1 MSVTTKLGVD
11 VSGFTQG
18 INAARASL
26 KTMDAALKQNEAQL
40 RATGDKEAYL
50 QQKTELLSTKM
61 QIQEKVIKETE
72 KALKK
77 MTDAGVKPADAE
89 FQKMQQRLLD
99 AQTGLMNTTTELNTL
114 TAGEQAA
121 AAGADKLGQSMSSI
135 GQKMSLQQ
143 VIGGVQSVTGW
154 LESAAKKAVELGQ
167 ALMGTVLDSASWA
180 DDTMTLATV
189 LGLDQDTVQRMNMV
203 ANEFEADAATIG
215 GVWKKLRMNMT
226 SDSAGT
232 VEAFEQLGVAT
243 QIFTQGKN
251 GPVLQGMRDY
261 QDVFWETGEALL
273 KMSQDGKNAA
283 EVERLA
289 QATLGRGWDE
299 LRPLFE
305 KGRKAYEEALESQTP
320 VSEDAIQNLAELNDK
335 YQELI
340 NQWNVLKGE
349 ALGSLAPALTAGAEA
364 LSTLLTKVTDYLQTE
379 KGQEMLEKMGKAVEG
394 LFSDLSSIDPQQV
407 VEGFTGVFN
416 SVVSGLE
423 WLTNNKQTVID
434 ALKAIVIGWGAL
446 KLTGGAL
453 QLLNL
458 VNGLTSLN
466 GKNIKLPGLDG
477 GGGGNGTTPTNTAET
492 VGKTGI
498 WAAIGKAIPY
508 VAGALV
514 WAENAIKP
522 QGRDDL
528 IDENGQETELYKKI
542 QNEWAPTDK
551 EGVNYYAGVEGA
563 DTRSWD
569 QLLKDGHASVE
580 VTQKQFDAM
589 QDFWDVY
596 RQNLDDPDAWMPAFE
611 EFEAA
616 FEGQEDLFDKINEI
630 MDYFSQTHD
639 ESVWPEDLP
648 EDFFKTTV
656 TPELPDDAQTI
667 LQSALDQM
675 SLHAPVLV
683 NPQIPGYEGEGK
695 ANGLPFVPY
704 DGYPAILHKGEQVV
718 PAREAGSRSFSSNL
732 YIESM
737 IMQNGTDA
745 EGLAAAIAAANQ
757 RTMSGFGS

>member
-99 AQTGLMNTTTELNTL
+99 AQTGLMNTTSELNTL

-203 ANEFEADAATIG
+203 AAVFEADAATIG
-215 GVWKKLRMNMT
+215 GVWKKLKMNMT
-226 SDSAGT
+226 SDSAS
-232 VEAFEQLGVAT
+232 VAEAFEQLGVAT
-243 QIFTQGKN
+243 KVIAQGKN
-251 GPVLQGMRDY
+251 GPVVQGMRDY
-261 QDVFWETGEALL
+261 QDVFWETGEALM
-273 KMSQDGKNAA
+273 KMAQDGTKAA

-289 QATLGRGWDE
+289 QATLGRSWSE

-305 KGRKAYEEALESQTP
+305 AGRESYEEALESQTT
-320 VSEDAIQNLAELNDK
+320 VSEDSVKQLAELNDK
-335 YQELI
+335 YTQL
-340 NQWNVLKGE
+340 QQDWDVLKAQVIGE
-349 ALGSLAPALTAGAEA
+349 LAPALSKGAEA
-364 LSTLLTKVTDYLQTE
+364 LSKMLTSLTEYLQTE
-379 KGQEMLEKMGKAVEG
+379 EGQQMLEKMGKAVEG
-394 LFSDLSSIDPQQV
+394 LFSNLSSIDPEEV
-407 VEGFTGVFN
+407 VAGFAGVFDKI
-416 SVVSGLE
+416 VGGLE
-423 WLTNNKQTVID
+423 WLTENKETVIG
-434 ALKAIVIGWGAL
+434 ALKAIVIGWGGLKLIGGGLQIANLISGLTGLSGGSAAAAGASFGSSWAAAFGKAAL
-446 KLTGGAL
+446 KAAPWLA
-453 QLLNL
+453 
-458 VNGLTSLN
+458 GLAIITHVE
-466 GKNIKLPGLDG
+466 GTADDDLD
-477 GGGGNGTTPTNTAET
+477 T
-492 VGKTGI
+492 
-498 WAAIGKAIPY
+498 
-508 VAGALV
+508 
-514 WAENAIKP
+514 
-522 QGRDDL
+522 L
-528 IDENGQETELYKKI
+528 IDEKTGELTTAGRDAQGGYDPNGWKITIPGTETM
-542 QNEWAPTDK
+542 
-551 EGVNYYAGVEGA
+551 
-563 DTRSWD
+563 SWD
-569 QLLKDGHASVE
+569 QLLKEDMASVD
-580 VTQKQFDAM
+580 VTQKQFDAI
-589 QDFWDVY
+589 QKFWDVY
-596 RQNLDDPDAWMPAFE
+596 RNRDNEQDPDAWMAAFS

-616 FEGQEDLFDKINEI
+616 FEGQDDLFDKVNEI
-630 MDYFSQTHD
+630 MDHFSQTRD
-639 ESVWPEDLP
+639 ESVWPDDLP

-656 TPELPDDAQTI
+656 EPELPDDAQTI

-675 SLHAPVLV
+675 SLHAGVQF
-683 NPQIPGYEGEGK
+683 NPQIPGYEGESH

-704 DGYPAILHKGEQVV
+704 DGYPAILHKGERVV
-718 PAREAGSRSFSSNL
+718 PAREINNSRSFSSNL
-732 YIESM
+732 YVESM
-737 IMQNGTDA
+737 IMNNGTDA

>member
-61 QIQEKVIKETE
+61 QIQEKVIKDTE
-72 KALKK
+72 KALKR
-77 MTDAGVKPADAE
+77 MADAGVKPADAE

-203 ANEFEADAATIG
+203 AVEFEADAATIG
-215 GVWKKLRMNMT
+215 GVWKKLKMNMT
-226 SDSAGT
+226 SDSADVAG
-232 VEAFEQLGVAT
+232 AFEQLGVAT
-243 QIFTQGKN
+243 KVIAQGKN
-251 GPVLQGMRDY
+251 GPVVQGMRDY
-261 QDVFWETGEALL
+261 QDVFWETGEALM
-273 KMSQDGKNAA
+273 KMAQDGTKAA

-289 QATLGRGWDE
+289 QATLGRSWSE

-305 KGRKAYEEALESQTP
+305 AGRESYEEALESQTT
-320 VSEDAIQNLAELNDK
+320 VSEDSVKQLAELNDK
-335 YQELI
+335 Y
-340 NQWNVLKGE
+340 NQLQQDWNVLKTQMIGE
-349 ALGSLAPALTAGAEA
+349 LAPALSKGADA
-364 LSTLLTKVTDYLQTE
+364 LSKMLTSLTEYLQTE
-379 KGQEMLEKMGKAVEG
+379 EGQQMLEKMGKAVEG
-394 LFSDLSSIDPQQV
+394 LFSNLSTIDPEKV
-407 VEGFTGVFN
+407 MEGFAGVFDN
-416 SVVSGLE
+416 IVKGLE
-423 WLTNNKQTVID
+423 WLTNNSGTVIE
-434 ALKAIVIGWGAL
+434 ALKAIVIGWAGL

-453 QLLNL
+453 KILDL
-458 VNGLTSLN
+458 VNGLKGLR
-466 GKNIKLPGLDG
+466 GGNIQLPGLESG
-477 GGGGNGTTPTNTAET
+477 GSNATTAGET
-492 VGKTGI
+492 VAKGGLFATL
-498 WAAIGKAIPY
+498 GKAVPI

-514 WAENAIKP
+514 WAENAIKH
-522 QGRDDL
+522 QGKDDL
-528 IDENGQETELYKKI
+528 IENGQETALYKKI
-542 QNEWAPTDK
+542 QGEWAPTEK
-551 EGVNYYAGVEGA
+551 EGVNYYAGIEGA
-563 DTRSWD
+563 DQWRWD
-569 QLLKDGHASVE
+569 QLLKEDMASVE
-580 VTQKQFDAM
+580 VTQQQFDAI
-589 QDFWDVY
+589 QKFWDVY
-596 RQNLDDPDAWMPAFE
+596 RDRSNEDDPDAWMAAFS

-616 FEGQEDLFDKINEI
+616 FEGQEDLFDLVNQI
-630 MDYFSQTHD
+630 MDHFSQTRD

-656 TPELPDDAQTI
+656 TPQLPDDAQTI

-675 SLHAPVLV
+675 SLHAGVQF

-704 DGYPAILHKGEQVV
+704 DGYPAILHKGERVV
-718 PAREAGSRSFSSNL
+718 PAREINNSRSFSSNL
-732 YIESM
+732 YVESM
-737 IMQNGTDA
+737 IMNNGTDA

>member
-61 QIQEKVIKETE
+61 QIQEKVIKDTE
-72 KALKK
+72 KALKR
-77 MTDAGVKPADAE
+77 MADAGVKPADAE

-203 ANEFEADAATIG
+203 AAEFEADAATIG

-226 SDSAGT
+226 SDSSAA

-243 QIFTQGKN
+243 HDLVQGKGN
-251 GPVLQGMRDY
+251 GPSAGGMRNY
-261 QDVFWETGEALL
+261 EDVFWDVGDALL
-273 KMSQDGKNAA
+273 KMAKDGKNAA

-320 VSEDAIQNLAELNDK
+320 VSEDAMQNLATLNDK
-335 YQELI
+335 YTELME
-340 NQWNVLKGE
+340 NWNVLKGQV
-349 ALGSLAPALTAGAEA
+349 LGELAPALTAGANA
-364 LSTLLTKVTDYLQTE
+364 LSTMLTKVTEYLQTE

-394 LFSDLSSIDPQQV
+394 LFTNLSSIDPEEV
-407 VEGFTGVFN
+407 VAGFAGVFDKI
-416 SVVSGLE
+416 VGGLE
-423 WLTNNKQTVID
+423 WLTENKETVIG
-434 ALKAIVIGWGAL
+434 ALKAIVIGWGGLKLIGGGLQIANLISGLTGLGGGSAAAAGASFGSSWAAAFGKAAL
-446 KLTGGAL
+446 KAAPWLA
-453 QLLNL
+453 
-458 VNGLTSLN
+458 GLAIITHVE
-466 GKNIKLPGLDG
+466 GTADDDLD
-477 GGGGNGTTPTNTAET
+477 T
-492 VGKTGI
+492 
-498 WAAIGKAIPY
+498 
-508 VAGALV
+508 
-514 WAENAIKP
+514 
-522 QGRDDL
+522 L
-528 IDENGQETELYKKI
+528 IDEKTGKLTTAGRDAQGGYDPDGWKITIPGTE
-542 QNEWAPTDK
+542 NM
-551 EGVNYYAGVEGA
+551 
-563 DTRSWD
+563 SWD
-569 QLLKDGHASVE
+569 QLLKEDMASVD
-580 VTQKQFDAM
+580 VTQKQFDAI
-589 QDFWDVY
+589 QKFWDVY
-596 RQNLDDPDAWMPAFE
+596 RDRSNEDDPDAWMAAFS

-616 FEGQEDLFDKINEI
+616 FEGQEDLFDMVNQI
-630 MDYFSQTHD
+630 MDHFSQTRD
-639 ESVWPEDLP
+639 ESVWPDDLP

-675 SLHAPVLV
+675 SLHAGVQF
-683 NPQIPGYEGEGK
+683 NPQIPGYEGESH

-704 DGYPAILHKGEQVV
+704 DGYPAILHKGERVV
-718 PAREAGSRSFSSNL
+718 PAREVNNSRSFSSNL
-732 YIESM
+732 YVESM
-737 IMQNGTDA
+737 IMNNGTDA